1 MILVS
6 RDRPGDGR
14 EGYGVL
20 GGGTTATL
28 DFTFSCSMKIG
39 FGVRMMRMKK
49 SSWMSHEKLI
59 LEPMKFYFVGLV
71 LRFGAPHRP
80 LPFADRCCT
89 RTSALRAW
97 EELLSQ
103 ASGEGP
109 VVKDILHPRRVNAPG
124 RGGVP
129 LMRHRGEAL
138 CSQRPLTQN
147 QGF

>member
-20 GGGTTATL
+20 GGGTTATM
-28 DFTFSCSMKIG
+28 DFTFSYSMKIG
-39 FGVRMMRMKK
+39 LGVRMMRMKK

-80 LPFADRCCT
+80 LPYLPST
-89 RTSALRAW
+89 PY
-97 EELLSQ
+97 
-103 ASGEGP
+103 GERITKMTGY
-109 VVKDILHPRRVNAPG
+109 DF
-124 RGGVP
+124 
-129 LMRHRGEAL
+129 GEV
-138 CSQRPLTQN
+138 
-147 QGF
+147 